1 MGRIAITTG
10 GIKQSLANYDAK
22 KSICEYIWNG
32 FDANANKI
40 EITTMRN
47 ELNNISKISIKD
59 NGVGIPKK
67 QLNKK
72 FKPYYESEKA
82 KQSDE
87 RTKITGIHGKNGI
100 GRLTFFCFAQ
110 YAEWN
115 TIYKDG
121 NKYKNYS
128 IKIKSEDLEN
138 YNDTP
143 ENIIETTETGTNVI
157 LSEIHEN
164 IDIIELRNYIKKEFA
179 CLLELNKS
187 SNFKIY
193 LNGKEIEYEDLILER
208 EERVIN
214 YNYNYEKNN
223 IIANIRYVQWKD
235 NLSNEY
241 SRYYFCDENN
251 KFKLS
256 MTTTL
261 NKKGD
266 NFYHSVFVS
275 SNLFRDFYADDIIK
289 GQIPI
294 IGYTK
299 ESKEFKQLKA
309 DLDRFLIE
317 KRKPHVKKYTEKLIK
332 KYNDEKIFP
341 YYDEKNILDK
351 FKHEQLENI
360 VKVVCQIE
368 PKIFSSLN
376 NEQKKTL
383 VRLFDLIMQSGETN
397 NLFDI
402 LDEVVEL
409 SSEEREELA
418 KELKYCTLGNITKT
432 IKLIQDRY
440 RAIDLLKQLLY
451 NYQLNA
457 NERDHLQ
464 KFIEEHYWIFGEQ
477 YTLVT
482 AAEPK
487 FEEALRRYTK
497 LLTGEDEKISIND
510 KNKNK
515 EMDIFAVRQN
525 IENDTIN
532 NIVIELKHPKISLGQ
547 KQYQQIYN
555 YMSVISKN
563 PEFIANNATWE
574 FYLVGNKFDSTGDIE
589 NLYEN
594 AKSHGEKSLVYK
606 VKNFKIYIKTWSE
619 ILNEFEIKHKFIQDK
634 LELQRKE
641 LIEKSKDMNELME
654 KSKNSAVE
662 DNVVNF

>member
-1 MGRIAITTG
+1 MGKIAITTG
-10 GIKQSLANYDAK
+10 GIKQSLSNYDGL

-32 FDANANKI
+32 FDAKANKI
-40 EITTMRN
+40 EIITARN
-47 ELNNISKISIKD
+47 QLDNISEILIKD
-59 NGVGIPKK
+59 NGTGISKK

-72 FKPYYESEKA
+72 FKPFYESEKA
-82 KQSDE
+82 EKIYE
-87 RTKITGIHGKNGI
+87 RTRITGIHGKNGV

-115 TIYKDG
+115 TVYKDDNG
-121 NKYKNYS
+121 QYKKYS
-128 IKIKSEDLEN
+128 ITIEADNLEN
-138 YNDTP
+138 YKETA
-143 ENIIETTETGTNVI
+143 EEIIDKTETGTKVI
-157 LSEIHEN
+157 LSGIHEK
-164 IDIIELRNYIKKEFA
+164 IDIVELKDYIKKEFA
-179 CLLELNKS
+179 CLLELNKA

-193 LNGKEIEYEDLILER
+193 IDSSEVLYEDLVLER
-208 EERVIN
+208 ENFSIN
-214 YNYNYEKNN
+214 YNYVNNN
-223 IIANIRYVQWKD
+223 IKANIRYVQWKN
-235 NLSNEY
+235 NLANEY
-241 SRYYFCDENN
+241 SRYYFADENE

-266 NFYHSVFVS
+266 NFYHSVYVS
-275 SNLFRDFYADDIIK
+275 SNLFKDFYIDDIIE
-289 GQIPI
+289 GQLPI
-294 IGYTK
+294 IGYSK

-309 DLDRFLIE
+309 DIDKFLRR
-317 KRKPHVKKYTEKLIK
+317 KRKPHIKRYTENLIS
-332 KYNDEKIFP
+332 KYNVEKIFP
-341 YYDEKNILDK
+341 DYNVNNALDK
-351 FKHEQLENI
+351 FKHEQLESI
-360 VKVVCQIE
+360 VRVVCQAQ

-383 VRLFDLIMQSGETN
+383 VRLFDLVMQSGEAD
-397 NLFDI
+397 NLFVI
-402 LDEVVEL
+402 LNEVVEL
-409 SSEEREELA
+409 DTEEREELA
-418 KELKYCTLGNITKT
+418 NELRYCTLGNITKT

-440 RAIDLLKQLLY
+440 RTIDLLKQLLRDY
-451 NYQLNA
+451 TLNA

-497 LLTGEDEKISIND
+497 LLTGKDEEKYIEDKD
-510 KNKNK
+510 KNK

-532 NIVIELKHPKISLGQ
+532 NIVIELKHPKVALGQ

-555 YMSVISKN
+555 YMNVISKQ

-574 FYLVGNKFDSTGDIE
+574 FYLVGNKFDTTGDIE

-634 LELQRKE
+634 LEMQRKE
-641 LIEKSKDMNELME
+641 IIEKSKDINELME
-654 KSKNSAVE
+654 KSKNSATE
-662 DNVVNF
+662 NMVVNF

>member
-10 GIKQSLANYDAK
+10 GVKQSLSNYNAL

-32 FDANANKI
+32 FDAGANRI
-40 EITTMRN
+40 EITTSRN
-47 ELNNISKISIKD
+47 NLSGISEISIKD
-59 NGVGIPKK
+59 NGIGIAKK

-72 FKPYYESEKA
+72 FKPFYESEKA
-82 KQSDE
+82 EQSYE
-87 RTKITGIHGKNGI
+87 RTRITGIHGKNGV

-115 TIYKDG
+115 TVYKE
-121 NKYKNYS
+121 NEKFKNYS
-128 IKIKSEDLEN
+128 ITVEANNLEN
-138 YNDTP
+138 YKETD
-143 ENIIETTETGTNVI
+143 ENIIEANETGTTVI
-157 LSEIHEN
+157 LSGIYESIDVHELN
-164 IDIIELRNYIKKEFA
+164 EYIKKEFA
-179 CLLELNKS
+179 CLLELNKKF
-187 SNFKIY
+187 NFKIY
-193 LNGKEIEYEDLILER
+193 IDEEEIAYEDLIIEKEDFELNYKYGELAINA
-208 EERVIN
+208 RV
-214 YNYNYEKNN
+214 
-223 IIANIRYVQWKD
+223 RYVQWKN

-241 SRYYFCDENN
+241 SRYYFGDEKE

-275 SNLFRDFYADDIIK
+275 SNLFEDFYTNETME

-294 IGYTK
+294 SGYSK
-299 ESKEFKQLKA
+299 DSKEFKQLKI
-309 DLDRFLIE
+309 DIDKFLRK
-317 KRKPHVKKYTEKLIK
+317 KRKPHIKKYTEKLIE
-332 KYNDEKIFP
+332 KYNEDKIFP
-341 YYDEKNILDK
+341 EYNENNALDK

-360 VKVVCQIE
+360 VKVVCQTE

-383 VRLFDLIMQSGETN
+383 VRLFDLVMQSGEID
-397 NLFDI
+397 NLFII
-402 LDEVVEL
+402 LNEVIEL
-409 SSEEREELA
+409 DTEERDELA
-418 KELKYCTLGNITKT
+418 NELRYSTLGNIIKAT
-432 IKLIQDRY
+432 KLIQDRY

-451 NYQLNA
+451 NYELNA

-464 KFIEEHYWIFGEQ
+464 KFVEEHYWIFGEQ

-497 LLTGEDEKISIND
+497 LLTGEDENKYIDD
-510 KNKNK
+510 KDKNK

-525 IENDTIN
+525 IENDSIN
-532 NIVIELKHPKISLGQ
+532 NIVIELKHPKVPLGQ

-555 YMSVISKN
+555 YMNVISKQ

-574 FYLVGNKFDSTGDIE
+574 FYLVGNKFDTSGDIE

-594 AKSHGEKSLVYK
+594 GKIHGEKSLVYK

-634 LELQRKE
+634 LEIQREVIMQKGNS
-641 LIEKSKDMNELME
+641 IEEIME
-654 KSKNSAVE
+654 KSENSAVE
-662 DNVVNF
+662 NKVVNL